1 MKHILG
7 MTLIALLTATAA
19 VADGRLDLNTA
30 GAEQLAA
37 MLNGVG
43 EARAEAIVEYRES
56 NGGFASV
63 DELTEVSGIG
73 EVTLEE
79 NRDLLSVSEQ

>member
-1 MKHILG
+1 MKNHLG
-7 MTLIALLTATAA
+7 IAVMSLCAATAA
-19 VADGRLDLNTA
+19 VADGRLDLNSA

-37 MLNGVG
+37 MLDGVG
-43 EARAEAIVEYRES
+43 ESRAEAIIEYRES
-56 NGGFASV
+56 NGGFTSV

-79 NRDLLSVSEQ
+79 NRDLLSVTEQ